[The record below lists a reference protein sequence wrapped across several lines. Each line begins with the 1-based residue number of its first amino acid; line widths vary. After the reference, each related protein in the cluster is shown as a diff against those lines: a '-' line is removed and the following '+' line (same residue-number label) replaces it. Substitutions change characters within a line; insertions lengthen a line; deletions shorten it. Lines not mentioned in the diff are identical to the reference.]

1 MANRLILIL
10 QSYVVLLHGCPHVL
24 MTSQFFYLI
33 QADTIAEKLSDVTVA
48 PCRFRKTDGAKFLA
62 AKRNFMTFNANADT
76 DR

>member
-1 MANRLILIL
+1 
-10 QSYVVLLHGCPHVL
+10 